1 MLSDI
6 FMKKDT
12 KGETSEINTQI
23 KRLEN
28 LSISM
33 SNLIA
38 SGNSDKI
45 MHLEKIRKKI
55 ITDIISTK
63 KVIPSEHKDA
73 FKNLIHLNDKI
84 INEMRVHTFD
94 LNQHKT
100 TFDDWNK
107 AFAQSI
113 YKRTKYAKCGVFIG
127 MSGGYDSG
135 AIACELTNQNI
146 DFTAYSISNVEDETV
161 MKQRKDI
168 VKNAN
173 LIQLEREDFL
183 KARKFLKDNAEEYYL
198 NFDNGEKD
206 KYNELIKEENY
217 NKTRA
222 NDLLKI
228 IEFRKTGQ
236 IVTDDNGGIGCSH
249 ICSLAKQ

>member
-55 ITDIISTK
+55 ITDIITTK
-63 KVIPSEHKDA
+63 KIIPSEHKDS

-84 INEMRVHTFD
+84 INEMKIEKKKK
-94 LNQHKT
+94 LQKI
-100 TFDDWNK
+100 NK
-107 AFAQSI
+107 QIKFAES
-113 YKRTKYAKCGVFIG
+113 
-127 MSGGYDSG
+127 
-135 AIACELTNQNI
+135 
-146 DFTAYSISNVEDETV
+146 
-161 MKQRKDI
+161 
-168 VKNAN
+168 VKS
-173 LIQLEREDFL
+173 Q
-183 KARKFLKDNAEEYYL
+183 
-198 NFDNGEKD
+198 
-206 KYNELIKEENY
+206 
-217 NKTRA
+217 
-222 NDLLKI
+222 
-228 IEFRKTGQ
+228 
-236 IVTDDNGGIGCSH
+236 
-249 ICSLAKQ
+249 

>member
-45 MHLEKIRKKI
+45 IHLEKIRKKI

-84 INEMRVHTFD
+84 INEMKMEKKKKLQKIKQQIKFVE
-94 LNQHKT
+94 
-100 TFDDWNK
+100 
-107 AFAQSI
+107 S
-113 YKRTKYAKCGVFIG
+113 AK
-127 MSGGYDSG
+127 S
-135 AIACELTNQNI
+135 Q
-146 DFTAYSISNVEDETV
+146 
-161 MKQRKDI
+161 
-168 VKNAN
+168 
-173 LIQLEREDFL
+173 
-183 KARKFLKDNAEEYYL
+183 
-198 NFDNGEKD
+198 
-206 KYNELIKEENY
+206 
-217 NKTRA
+217 
-222 NDLLKI
+222 
-228 IEFRKTGQ
+228 
-236 IVTDDNGGIGCSH
+236 
-249 ICSLAKQ
+249 

>member
-63 KVIPSEHKDA
+63 KVIPRENKNA

-84 INEMRVHTFD
+84 KNEIKIKKKKKLQKIKKQIKFVE
-94 LNQHKT
+94 
-100 TFDDWNK
+100 
-107 AFAQSI
+107 S
-113 YKRTKYAKCGVFIG
+113 AK
-127 MSGGYDSG
+127 S
-135 AIACELTNQNI
+135 Q
-146 DFTAYSISNVEDETV
+146 
-161 MKQRKDI
+161 
-168 VKNAN
+168 
-173 LIQLEREDFL
+173 
-183 KARKFLKDNAEEYYL
+183 
-198 NFDNGEKD
+198 
-206 KYNELIKEENY
+206 
-217 NKTRA
+217 
-222 NDLLKI
+222 
-228 IEFRKTGQ
+228 
-236 IVTDDNGGIGCSH
+236 
-249 ICSLAKQ
+249 

>member
-55 ITDIISTK
+55 ITDIITTK
-63 KVIPSEHKDA
+63 KIIPSEHKDS

-84 INEMRVHTFD
+84 INEMKMEKKKK
-94 LNQHKT
+94 LQKI
-100 TFDDWNK
+100 NK
-107 AFAQSI
+107 QIKFFES
-113 YKRTKYAKCGVFIG
+113 TK
-127 MSGGYDSG
+127 
-135 AIACELTNQNI
+135 
-146 DFTAYSISNVEDETV
+146 
-161 MKQRKDI
+161 
-168 VKNAN
+168 
-173 LIQLEREDFL
+173 
-183 KARKFLKDNAEEYYL
+183 
-198 NFDNGEKD
+198 
-206 KYNELIKEENY
+206 
-217 NKTRA
+217 
-222 NDLLKI
+222 
-228 IEFRKTGQ
+228 
-236 IVTDDNGGIGCSH
+236 SH
-249 ICSLAKQ
+249 